1 MLPKASGDLQ
11 PQLGEGF
18 GVAQTISGKLPRRL
32 DRHLLV
38 IATVIAAALIFI
50 AASALGNL
58 GIQTVDTATGRAFP
72 CTVLRV
78 MDGDGPIICAEK
90 DQQGRQVQV
99 RLRGIEARDGD
110 GGCRTQDCPEMN
122 WEEGKAVLTRIAG
135 ARMNCMS
142 YGPYRDRVDAFC
154 STPDGA
160 DVSCELVKMG
170 AAVRW
175 PEFDA
180 EGRLLGCVPGRRR

>member
-1 MLPKASGDLQ
+1 VPK
-11 PQLGEGF
+11 
-18 GVAQTISGKLPRRL
+18 TIAGKSPRRV

-38 IATVIAAALIFI
+38 IAAVILAALLFI

-72 CTVLRV
+72 CTVLKV
-78 MDGDGPIICAEK
+78 MDGDGPVICAEK
-90 DQQGRQVQV
+90 DQEGRQVQV

-110 GGCRTQDCPEMN
+110 GNCRIAQGCPKMN
-122 WEEGKAVLTRIAG
+122 WEEGKAVLTRLAG
-135 ARMNCMS
+135 ARMNCTS

-154 STPDGA
+154 DTLEGA
-160 DVSCELVKMG
+160 DVSCELVRMG

-175 PEFDA
+175 PEFDS
-180 EGRLLGCVPGRRR
+180 EGRLLNCAPGSRR

>member
-1 MLPKASGDLQ
+1 MPG
-11 PQLGEGF
+11 
-18 GVAQTISGKLPRRL
+18 TIAEKPPRRI
-32 DRHLLV
+32 DRHLLAIAMV
-38 IATVIAAALIFI
+38 ILSALIFI

-58 GIQTVDTATGRAFP
+58 GIQSVDTATGRAFP
-72 CTVLRV
+72 CTVIKV
-78 MDGDGPIICAEK
+78 MDGDGPVICAEK
-90 DQQGRQVQV
+90 DQEGRPVQV

-110 GGCRTQDCPEMN
+110 GDCRIAEGCPEMN
-122 WEEGKAVLTRIAG
+122 WQEGKAVLTRIAG
-135 ARMNCMS
+135 GRMNCTS

-154 STPDGA
+154 STLDGV

-180 EGRLLGCVPGRRR
+180 EGRLLNCAPGLRR

>member
-1 MLPKASGDLQ
+1 VPH
-11 PQLGEGF
+11 
-18 GVAQTISGKLPRRL
+18 TIAGKMPRRL

-38 IATVIAAALIFI
+38 IGAVIVAALMFI
-50 AASALGNL
+50 AASSLGYL
-58 GIQTVDTATGRAFP
+58 GIQTVDTATGNGFP

-78 MDGDGPIICAEK
+78 MDGDGPVICAEQ

-110 GGCRTQDCPEMN
+110 GGCRTQLCPQMN
-122 WEEGKAVLTRIAG
+122 WEEGRTVLTRIAG
-135 ARMNCMS
+135 PRMNCTS
-142 YGPYRDRVDAFC
+142 YGSYRDRVDAFC
-154 STPDGA
+154 STLDGV
-160 DVSCELVKMG
+160 DVSCELVRMG

-180 EGRLLGCVPGRRR
+180 EERLLNCVPGRRP

>member
-1 MLPKASGDLQ
+1 VG
-11 PQLGEGF
+11 
-18 GVAQTISGKLPRRL
+18 QTISGKRPRRL

-38 IATVIAAALIFI
+38 IAAVILSALIFI

-58 GIQTVDTATGRAFP
+58 GIQKVEIADGREFP
-72 CTVLRV
+72 CTVIKV
-78 MDGDGPIICAEK
+78 MDGDGPIICEEK

-110 GGCRTQDCPEMN
+110 GECRLAQGCPEMS
-122 WEEGKAVLTRIAG
+122 WQEGRAVLTRIAG
-135 ARMNCMS
+135 ARINCTS

-154 STPDGA
+154 ATPEGV

-175 PEFDA
+175 PEFDS
-180 EGRLLGCVPGRRR
+180 EGRLLNCLAGRER